1 MFFIMGITPGEKKLN
16 YNQMVICH
24 QCGSYGRYEVFMT
37 WTCLSLFFI
46 PVFKWN
52 KHYYVRTTCC
62 NTTFELD
69 AEVGRKIARG
79 ENVEILPEHLLRL
92 GGNDRFGYIS
102 PGKHICSNCGYE
114 TEEDFQYC
122 PKCGKPF

>member
-1 MFFIMGITPGEKKLN
+1 MFFMMGITPGEKKIN

-37 WTCLSLFFI
+37 WTCLSLFLI

-62 NTTFELD
+62 NATFELD
-69 AEVGRKIARG
+69 AEVGEQIARG
-79 ENVEILPEHLLRL
+79 EKVEILPEHLMRL
-92 GGNDRFGYIS
+92 GGSDGYIHA
-102 PGKHICSNCGYE
+102 GRHICPDCGYE

-122 PKCGKPF
+122 PKCGRPF